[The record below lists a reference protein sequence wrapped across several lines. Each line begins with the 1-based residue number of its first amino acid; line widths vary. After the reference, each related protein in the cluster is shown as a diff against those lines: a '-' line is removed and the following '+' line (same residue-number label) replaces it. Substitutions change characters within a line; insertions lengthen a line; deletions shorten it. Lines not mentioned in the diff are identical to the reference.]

1 MEKQLLLLILLCH
14 AFINVKPTCASNLLS
29 TKPAD
34 AASHLIDDIKL
45 TNHPGFFTALQT
57 KLSNLKTL
65 K

>member
-57 KLSNLKTL
+57 
-65 K
+65 